1 VVDVVVE
8 TVVVVVGLAVVV
20 VTEKIRY
27 AYEATLL
34 NLLSSLNTCHIKKL
48 KLLNKELIKKYL
60 LYRVPGTRTKIHDHF
75 SYHPIQTR

>member
-20 VTEKIRY
+20 VTEKIKY
-27 AYEATLL
+27 AYEATFL

-48 KLLNKELIKKYL
+48 KLLNKEL
-60 LYRVPGTRTKIHDHF
+60 
-75 SYHPIQTR
+75 